1 MNYQRRIIIGLRLL
15 AIVVMIAAVTL
26 TWKLMSVLSWQVD
39 CLIAGAAAVAF
50 AYRFEREAPDAISHH
65 WRSRYVKTMTT
76 SRTGRRQVL
85 RVLLVEDNE
94 DDAEL
99 LLAALEAGG
108 YSVLSERVE
117 TADALRAAL
126 SRNVWDVVLSDYS
139 LPRFDALSALAIVR
153 ERDSHLPFIILS
165 GTIGEDSAVRALEK
179 GADDF
184 LVKGNYARLVPAIER
199 ACRTS
204 R

>member
-1 MNYQRRIIIGLRLL
+1 
-15 AIVVMIAAVTL
+15 
-26 TWKLMSVLSWQVD
+26 
-39 CLIAGAAAVAF
+39 
-50 AYRFEREAPDAISHH
+50 
-65 WRSRYVKTMTT
+65 MTT
-76 SRTGRRQVL
+76 SRSGRRQVL
-85 RVLLVEDNE
+85 RVLLVEDKP

-184 LVKGNYARLVPAIER
+184 LVKGNYARLVPANFSVIEEPF
-199 ACRTS
+199 AASVLLQATNDVLEK
-204 R
+204 